1 MAQHHAAAGHYYRT
15 SVNGW
20 VAIDIQ
26 TRKDLSDC
34 MLKSKG
40 KSRARKPLRSQ
51 FDSIEQALKD
61 IKKGRFVILV
71 DDEDRENEGDLVIA
85 AEKVTP
91 QAINFMA
98 KHARGLI
105 CLALTPERVE
115 ELHLSPQTHEN
126 TATFGTA
133 FTVSIDARR
142 DITTGISA
150 ADRATTI
157 HVAIDPKS
165 KPADL
170 ARPGH
175 IFPLK
180 AHKGGVLRRAG
191 QTEGSVDLAR
201 LAGLNPAAVICEIM
215 NEDGTMS
222 RVPELAMFAK
232 AHGLKMVTIKAL
244 IEYRVRR
251 ETFVRR
257 VASARMPTIFG
268 EFEAVAFE
276 NEMDGGTHIALVK
289 GPTDDPMGTLVR
301 VHSGCLTADVFGSL
315 RCDCRDQLERAME
328 MIQKEGRGVL
338 LYLNQEGRGIGLL
351 NKIKAYNLQD
361 EGSDTVEANLQLGFK
376 ADLRDYGTGAQ
387 ILMNLGLH
395 RIRLITNN
403 PRKIVGIEGY
413 GLKVVERVPIEIA
426 PRAANERYLRTK
438 KNKLGHILKK
448 V

>member
-1 MAQHHAAAGHYYRT
+1 MPT
-15 SVNGW
+15 PFNTIED
-20 VAIDIQ
+20 AIRDI
-26 TRKDLSDC
+26 R
-34 MLKSKG
+34 KG
-40 KSRARKPLRSQ
+40 KFA
-51 FDSIEQALKD
+51 
-61 IKKGRFVILV
+61 ILV

-85 AEKVTP
+85 AKKVTP
-91 QAINFMA
+91 QSINFMA

-115 ELHLSPQTHEN
+115 ELQLPPQAIEN

-133 FTVSIDARR
+133 FTVSIDARK

-180 AHKGGVLRRAG
+180 AQQGGVLRRAG

-201 LAGLNPAAVICEIM
+201 LAGLRPAGVICEIM
-215 NEDGTMS
+215 NEDGTMA
-222 RVPELAMFAK
+222 RVPELTKFAK
-232 AHGLKMVTIKAL
+232 AHKLKMVTVKAL
-244 IEYRVRR
+244 IEYRMRR
-251 ETFVRR
+251 ETFVKRM
-257 VASARMPTIFG
+257 ASATMPTTFG
-268 EFEAVAFE
+268 EFDAVAFE
-276 NEMDGGTHIALVK
+276 NEIDGVTHIALVK
-289 GPTDDPMGTLVR
+289 GRVDSGTPTLVR
-301 VHSGCLTADVFGSL
+301 VHSGCLTADALGSL
-315 RCDCRDQLERAME
+315 RCDCRDQLHKAME
-328 MIQKEGRGVL
+328 IIQKEGRGVL
-338 LYLNQEGRGIGLL
+338 LYLNQEGRGIGLM
-351 NKIKAYNLQD
+351 NKIKAYSLQD
-361 EGSDTVEANLQLGFK
+361 QGSDTVEANLKLGFK
-376 ADLRDYGTGAQ
+376 ADLRDYGVGAQ
-387 ILMNLGLH
+387 ILANLGLH
-395 RIRLITNN
+395 QIKLITNN

-426 PRAANERYLRTK
+426 PHHANVKYLRTK

>member
-1 MAQHHAAAGHYYRT
+1 MT
-15 SVNGW
+15 
-20 VAIDIQ
+20 
-26 TRKDLSDC
+26 T
-34 MLKSKG
+34 
-40 KSRARKPLRSQ
+40 Q
-51 FDSIEQALKD
+51 FDSIENAIRD
-61 IKKGRFVILV
+61 IKRGKFVILV

-91 QAINFMA
+91 QSINFMA
-98 KHARGLI
+98 RHARGLI

-115 ELHLSPQTHEN
+115 ELQLPQQAVEN
-126 TATFGTA
+126 TAAFGTA
-133 FTVSIDARR
+133 FTVSIDARK

-180 AHKGGVLRRAG
+180 AQQGGVLKRAG

-201 LAGLNPAAVICEIM
+201 LAGLYPAGVICEIM
-215 NEDGTMS
+215 NEDGTMA
-222 RVPELAMFAK
+222 RVPELKKFAK

-244 IEYRVRR
+244 IEYRMRR

-257 VASARMPTIFG
+257 MASAKLPTTFG

-276 NEMDGGTHIALVK
+276 NQIDGVTHIALVK
-289 GPTDDPMGTLVR
+289 GRVDSGDPTLVR
-301 VHSGCLTADVFGSL
+301 VHSGCLTADALGSL
-315 RCDCRDQLERAME
+315 RCDCRDQLHQAMGI
-328 MIQKEGRGVL
+328 IQKEGRGVL

-351 NKIKAYNLQD
+351 NKIKAYGLQD
-361 EGSDTVEANLQLGFK
+361 QGSDTVEANLKLGFK
-376 ADLRDYGTGAQ
+376 ADLRDYGVGAQ
-387 ILMNLGLH
+387 ILVNLGLH
-395 RIRLITNN
+395 HIKIITNN

-413 GLKVVERVPIEIA
+413 GLKVVERVPIEIP
-426 PRAANERYLRTK
+426 PREANVKYLRTK

>member
-1 MAQHHAAAGHYYRT
+1 MAGPF
-15 SVNGW
+15 N
-20 VAIDIQ
+20 
-26 TRKDLSDC
+26 
-34 MLKSKG
+34 
-40 KSRARKPLRSQ
+40 
-51 FDSIEQALKD
+51 SIEDAIRD

-91 QAINFMA
+91 HAVNFMA
-98 KHARGLI
+98 RHARGLI

-115 ELHLSPQTHEN
+115 ELQLPQQAVEN

-133 FTVSIDARR
+133 FTVSIDARK

-165 KPADL
+165 KPSDL

-180 AHKGGVLRRAG
+180 AQQGGVLKRAG

-201 LAGLNPAAVICEIM
+201 LAGLIPAGVICEIM
-215 NEDGTMS
+215 NQDGTMA
-222 RVPELAMFAK
+222 RVPELTKFAK
-232 AHGLKMVTIKAL
+232 ARKIKMVTIKAL
-244 IEYRVRR
+244 IEYRMQR

-257 VASARMPTIFG
+257 MASARLPTMFG
-268 EFEAVAFE
+268 DFEAVAFE
-276 NEMDGGTHIALVK
+276 NEIDGITHIALVK
-289 GPTDDPMGTLVR
+289 GRVEGGEPTLVR
-301 VHSGCLTADVFGSL
+301 VHSGCLTADALGSL
-315 RCDCRDQLERAME
+315 RCDCRDQLHKAME
-328 MIQKEGRGVL
+328 VIQKEGRGVL

-351 NKIKAYNLQD
+351 NKIRAYGLQD
-361 EGSDTVEANLQLGFK
+361 QGSDTVEANLQLGFK
-376 ADLRDYGTGAQ
+376 ADLRDYGVGAQ
-387 ILMNLGLH
+387 ILVNLGLH
-395 RIRLITNN
+395 QIKLITNN

-413 GLKVVERVPIEIA
+413 GLQVVERVPIEIQ
-426 PRAANERYLRTK
+426 PRAANMKYLRTK
-438 KNKLGHILKK
+438 KKKMGHILKK

>member
-1 MAQHHAAAGHYYRT
+1 MP
-15 SVNGW
+15 S
-20 VAIDIQ
+20 
-26 TRKDLSDC
+26 
-34 MLKSKG
+34 
-40 KSRARKPLRSQ
+40 P
-51 FDSIEQALKD
+51 FDTIEQAIKE

-115 ELHLSPQTHEN
+115 ELQLPPQSPEN

-157 HVAIDPKS
+157 HVAIDPRT
-165 KPADL
+165 KPSDL

-180 AHKGGVLRRAG
+180 AQKGGVLKRAG

-201 LAGLNPAAVICEIM
+201 LAGLYPAAVICEIM
-215 NEDGTMS
+215 NEDGTMA
-222 RVPELAMFAK
+222 RVPELAKFAK
-232 AHGLKMVTIKAL
+232 AHRIKMVTIKAL
-244 IEYRVRR
+244 IEYRLRR
-251 ETFVRR
+251 ETFVKR
-257 VASARMPTIFG
+257 VASARLPTVFG

-276 NEMDGGTHIALVK
+276 NEIDGGNHIALVK
-289 GPTDDPMGTLVR
+289 GRVDDGAPTLVR

-315 RCDCRDQLERAME
+315 RCDCRDQLHRAME
-328 MIQKEGRGVL
+328 IIEKEGRGVL

-351 NKIKAYNLQD
+351 NKIRAYHLQD
-361 EGSDTVEANLQLGFK
+361 QGSDTVEANLKLGFK
-376 ADLRDYGTGAQ
+376 ADLRDYGIGAQ
-387 ILMNLGLH
+387 ILVNLGL
-395 RIRLITNN
+395 RQIRLITNN

-413 GLKVVERVPIEIA
+413 GLRVVERVPIEIP
-426 PRAANERYLRTK
+426 PRAHNEHYLRTK
-438 KNKLGHILKK
+438 KAKLGHILKK